1 MLRALGSSRWL
12 VRLTMIDESL
22 LITLSGA
29 VAGILLGLGIA
40 WSWVRALDGML
51 PGVAFTVP
59 IGIVL
64 GVGLAAAL
72 LGTVAAALP
81 ARRTARIDVVSAL
94 GYE

>member
-1 MLRALGSSRWL
+1 
-12 VRLTMIDESL
+12 
-22 LITLSGA
+22 
-29 VAGILLGLGIA
+29 
-40 WSWVRALDGML
+40 ML

-81 ARRTARIDVVSAL
+81 ARRAARIDVVSAL